1 VSCRYEVGELSK
13 ASIVNNKKK
22 MQFEK
27 LGIKNIMQ
35 ITVLGVH
42 LYNFCYEF
50 LFCLKC
56 DGLNNVIN
64 GGFWQ
69 SAKTTPYKHG
79 RNIADII
86 GVVAFDIRHNLPCL
100 EATAPPGGKL
110 TTLV

>member
-1 VSCRYEVGELSK
+1 MKLANFQKLVLL
-13 ASIVNNKKK
+13 INIKK

-86 GVVAFDIRHNLPCL
+86 GVVAFDRRHNLPCH

>member
-1 VSCRYEVGELSK
+1 
-13 ASIVNNKKK
+13 

-79 RNIADII
+79 RNIADITPLWPLTEGTI
-86 GVVAFDIRHNLPCL
+86 CHAMKSQHCQ
-100 EATAPPGGKL
+100 GGKL